1 MFRLLRKFIMSTAG
15 KIVSVIITLAIAVS
29 MVLGAAKLAFAGD
42 DNDASFYKTASVA
55 GSFYDSS
62 LNLVGE
68 NYNFQKTPDQGA
80 EINAMLKEP
89 SQMANVGAF
98 MGYVDK
104 DYPFWDFTNNIAQ
117 TTMGTQSRS
126 YTVPSNNQAVA
137 AYLQY
142 GHALQALGLDT
153 VSSNQFDFMAIGR
166 MFLGYLSMSVYVGA
180 LVPQVAFSITIN
192 IMQTLNPFNWM
203 VSEAIGGG
211 ETAPALAGVKGFV
224 TDLYN
229 VFAGMG
235 LYVATLLLAV
245 GIGMSILFWRKSNN
259 MGSHFKKFV
268 IRLLFIA
275 AGLPF
280 LGMTYTA
287 ALNNA
292 ADSFAASAPMANKAV
307 AATFV
312 DFAAWAEK
320 NNLALPEGTTIK
332 VNGNGSGS
340 GSGTVD
346 MGGTT
351 APQTFAL
358 KINQAS
364 GSLVDGDDT
373 DASNLTDNITSSRYS
388 GNGQLGKILEVFDL
402 LNRFANSTRYTA
414 GAYETYVKTISGGKM
429 AEGLKVTGNK
439 DKYVAVNNILA
450 PNPDASKLDNKDVS
464 FMSNGTP
471 STFGVTMSGGSI
483 VYTGHGKISKY
494 TPGTMMRKLENNMAA
509 GDDKISANNTNL
521 PRYHANVN
529 TKGTGGL
536 STISMYNYLTTKFAD
551 DTVTNY
557 SSTKLAS
564 DYVLDTHHSVSLVGG
579 GVMGIVY
586 WLDMVSILSFIA
598 VVGTVYAFGLIGG
611 SVKRGIK
618 MVTSTPFAAVGSVRA
633 ISKIVGITV
642 SMIVQIYGTLI
653 VYNLVVELFIASQ
666 QIFLTP
672 LLTGFN
678 NGNVS
683 AAIIP
688 GMTADYNGVT
698 AAVTGMALP
707 IVAFIM
713 SIVNIVITIKA
724 VKLRK
729 TLVKSMDEAMAGW
742 VDRFFNSDSAR
753 NNLNSRSFGDVV
765 REGVSAGAGMAAAG
779 AANRFV
785 NGTHNSSQA
794 KGVGDDGAIGQK
806 GDTGLD
812 GIDGSTAAPDNVT
825 VNGGSIESHSNMT
838 DIDNVHSTDVARGA
852 ALAGTAGS
860 IAEAT
865 RQKGEGTEQKMSR
878 QEKSE
883 LKEKAKLASASGQ
896 TTHLQDEEIERNKK
910 KAQKEAALEGL
921 KGAANAGMGGARM
934 LAGDVGGGAAQAASG
949 LKGIHSGLKANGEA
963 EVEAVQ
969 TTTSQSQANKQ
980 NTENRRVHVQT
991 SETTKGSS
999 QEKGPSS
1006 AAKKAAG
1013 ELTVE
1018 IAKKKLGGM

>member
-15 KIVSVIITLAIAVS
+15 KIVSVIVTLAIAAS
-29 MVLGAAKLAFAGD
+29 IILGAARFAFAGD

-62 LNLVGE
+62 LDLAGE

-126 YTVPSNNQAVA
+126 YTVPSNNQSVA

-153 VSSNQFDFMAIGR
+153 VSSNQFDFGAIGR

-180 LVPQVAFSITIN
+180 LVPQVAFSMAIKV
-192 IMQTLNPFNWM
+192 MQTLNPFNWM

-211 ETAPALAGVKGFV
+211 ETVPALAGVKGFV

-235 LYVATLLLAV
+235 LYVATLILAV
-245 GIGMSILFWRKSNN
+245 GIGTSILFWRKSNN
-259 MGSHFKKFV
+259 VGSHFKKFI
-268 IRLLFIA
+268 IRLVFIA

-358 KINQAS
+358 KINQTS

-373 DASNLTDNITSSRYS
+373 DASNLTDNIISSHYS

-402 LNRFANSTRYTA
+402 LNRFANSTRYAA

-439 DKYVAVNNILA
+439 DKYSAVNNILS
-450 PNPDASKLDNKDVS
+450 PNADASKLDNKNTS
-464 FMSNGTP
+464 FMSDGTP
-471 STFGVTMSGGSI
+471 STFGVTMSGGNI
-483 VYTGHGKISKY
+483 IYTGHGKMSKY
-494 TPGTMMRKLENNMAA
+494 SPGSVYRKLEKAMASVKEYLM
-509 GDDKISANNTNL
+509 G
-521 PRYHANVN
+521 PRAKSFG
-529 TKGTGGL
+529 TTTSSGTGGL

-586 WLDMVSILSFIA
+586 WLNMVSILGFIA

-618 MVTSTPFAAVGSVRA
+618 MVTSIPFAAVGSVRA

-729 TLVKSMDEAMAGW
+729 TLVKSMDEAMAGL

-753 NNLNSRSFGDVV
+753 NNLNSRSLGDVV

-785 NGTHNSSQA
+785 NGTRNSSQT
-794 KGVGDDGAIGQK
+794 KGVGDDSAIGQK

-812 GIDGSTAAPDNVT
+812 GIDGVTAAPDNVT

-852 ALAGTAGS
+852 ALASTAGS

-865 RQKGEGTEQKMSR
+865 RQIGEGTEQKMSR

-896 TTHLQDEEIERNKK
+896 TTHLQDEQIERNKK

-949 LKGIHSGLKANGEA
+949 LKGIYSGLKANGEA
-963 EVEAVQ
+963 EVQAVQ
-969 TTTSQSQANKQ
+969 TTTSQSQVNKQ

-1006 AAKKAAG
+1006 AAKKVAG

>member
-15 KIVSVIITLAIAVS
+15 KIVSVIITLAIAAS
-29 MVLGAAKLAFAGD
+29 IILGAARFAFAGD

-62 LNLVGE
+62 LDLAGE
-68 NYNFQKTPDQGA
+68 NYSFQKTPDQGA

-180 LVPQVAFSITIN
+180 LVPQVAFSMAIN
-192 IMQTLNPFNWM
+192 VMQTLNPFNWM

-211 ETAPALAGVKGFV
+211 ETVPALAGVKGFV

-235 LYVATLLLAV
+235 LYVATLILAV

-259 MGSHFKKFV
+259 VGSHFKKFI
-268 IRLLFIA
+268 IRLVFIA

-292 ADSFAASAPMANKAV
+292 SDAFAASAPMANKAV

-332 VNGNGSGS
+332 VNDNGSGS
-340 GSGTVD
+340 GSGTID

-358 KINQAS
+358 KINTAS

-439 DKYVAVNNILA
+439 DKYAAVNNILS
-450 PNPDASKLDNKDVS
+450 PNADASKLDNKNTS
-464 FMSNGTP
+464 FMSDGTP
-471 STFGVTMSGGSI
+471 STFGVSMSGGNI
-483 VYTGHGKISKY
+483 IYTGHGKMSKY
-494 TPGTMMRKLENNMAA
+494 SPGSVYRKLENGASSL
-509 GDDKISANNTNL
+509 DKKRLGSRANAFGGATSS
-521 PRYHANVN
+521 
-529 TKGTGGL
+529 GTGGL

-579 GVMGIVY
+579 GVMGIGY
-586 WLDMVSILSFIA
+586 WLNMVSILGFIA

-618 MVTSTPFAAVGSVRA
+618 MVTSIPFAAVGSVRA

-698 AAVTGMALP
+698 AAVTGLTVP

-713 SIVNIVITIKA
+713 SIMNIVITIKA

-753 NNLNSRSFGDVV
+753 NNLNSRSLGDVV

-785 NGTHNSSQA
+785 NGTRNSSQA
-794 KGVGDDGAIGQK
+794 KGVGDDGVIGQK

-838 DIDNVHSTDVARGA
+838 DIDNVHSADMSRGA

-865 RQKGEGTEQKMSR
+865 RQKGDGAEQKMSR
-878 QEKSE
+878 QEKNE

-896 TTHLQDEEIERNKK
+896 TTHLQDEQIERNKK

-934 LAGDVGGGAAQAASG
+934 LAGDAGGGAAQAASG

-963 EVEAVQ
+963 EVNAAQ

>member
-1 MFRLLRKFIMSTAG
+1 MSTAG
-15 KIVSVIITLAIAVS
+15 KIVSVIVTLAIAAS
-29 MVLGAAKLAFAGD
+29 IILGAARFAFAGD

-62 LNLVGE
+62 FDLAGE

-166 MFLGYLSMSVYVGA
+166 MFLGYLSMLVYVGA
-180 LVPQVAFSITIN
+180 LVPQVAFSMAIN
-192 IMQTLNPFNWM
+192 VMQTLNPFNWM

-211 ETAPALAGVKGFV
+211 ETVPALAGVKGFV

-235 LYVATLLLAV
+235 LYVATLILAV

-259 MGSHFKKFV
+259 VGSHFKKFI
-268 IRLLFIA
+268 IRLVFIA

-292 ADSFAASAPMANKAV
+292 ADSFSASAPMANKAV

-373 DASNLTDNITSSRYS
+373 DASNLTDNIMSSRYS
-388 GNGQLGKILEVFDL
+388 GNGQLGKILDVFDL

-439 DKYVAVNNILA
+439 DKYAAVNNILS
-450 PNPDASKLDNKDVS
+450 PNADASKLDNKNTS
-464 FMSNGTP
+464 FMSDGTP
-471 STFGVTMSGGSI
+471 STFSVSMSGGSI

-494 TPGTMMRKLENNMAA
+494 APGTAYREFEKVMDSVIEHLM
-509 GDDKISANNTNL
+509 S
-521 PRYHANVN
+521 PRLKYFGP
-529 TKGTGGL
+529 TPSSGTGGL
-536 STISMYNYLTTKFAD
+536 SIISMYNYLTTKFAD

-586 WLDMVSILSFIA
+586 WLNMVSILSFIA
-598 VVGTVYAFGLIGG
+598 VVGTIYAFGLIGG

-618 MVTSTPFAAVGSVRA
+618 MVTSIPFAAIGSVRA

-698 AAVTGMALP
+698 AAVTGLTVP

-753 NNLNSRSFGDVV
+753 NNLNSRSLGDVV

-785 NGTHNSSQA
+785 NGTRNSSQA
-794 KGVGDDGAIGQK
+794 KGVGDDGVIGQK

-812 GIDGSTAAPDNVT
+812 GIDGVTAAPDNVT

-838 DIDNVHSTDVARGA
+838 DIDNVHSADMSRGA
-852 ALAGTAGS
+852 ALASTAGS

-865 RQKGEGTEQKMSR
+865 RQKGANAEQKMSR
-878 QEKSE
+878 QEKNE

-949 LKGIHSGLKANGEA
+949 LKGIHSSLKANGEA
-963 EVEAVQ
+963 EVNAVQ

>member
-15 KIVSVIITLAIAVS
+15 KIVSVIVTLAIATSLVLIVS
-29 MVLGAAKLAFAGD
+29 RVAFAG
-42 DNDASFYKTASVA
+42 NDTDVSFYNTAAVA
-55 GSFYDSS
+55 GSFYDSAAD
-62 LNLVGE
+62 LAGE
-68 NYNFQKTPDQGA
+68 NYRFQKTPDKGA
-80 EINAMLKEP
+80 AVNAMLSDP

-104 DYPFWDFTNNIAQ
+104 DYPIWDFANNIAQ

-126 YTVPSNNQAVA
+126 YTVSSDNQAVA

-153 VSSNQFDFMAIGR
+153 VSSNQMDFMGIGR
-166 MFLGYLSMSVYVGA
+166 MFLGYLSMAVYVDA

-235 LYVATLLLAV
+235 LYVATLILAV

-259 MGSHFKKFV
+259 VGSHFKKFI
-268 IRLLFIA
+268 IRLVFIA

-320 NNLALPEGTTIK
+320 NNLGLPEGTTIK

-340 GSGTVD
+340 GSGTID

-358 KINQAS
+358 KINTAS
-364 GSLVDGDDT
+364 GSLVDGDDL
-373 DASNLTDNITSSRYS
+373 DASNLTNNLTISHYS
-388 GNGQLGKILEVFDL
+388 GTGQLGKAFEVFDL

-414 GAYETYVKTISGGKM
+414 GAYETYVKTVSGGRM
-429 AEGLKVTGNK
+429 AEGLRVTSNK
-439 DKYVAVNNILA
+439 DKYTAVDNILS
-450 PNPDASKLDNKDVS
+450 PDADVSKLDNKDVGY
-464 FMSNGTP
+464 MSDGTP
-471 STFGVTMSGGSI
+471 SIFGVTMSGGTI
-483 VYTGHGKISKY
+483 IYTGHGKMHKY
-494 TPGTMMRKLENNMAA
+494 STGSVYRKLEDGASSL
-509 GDDKISANNTNL
+509 DKKRLGPRANAFGGATSS
-521 PRYHANVN
+521 
-529 TKGTGGL
+529 GTGGL

-551 DTVTNY
+551 DMVTNY

-586 WLDMVSILSFIA
+586 WLNMVSILGFMA

-618 MVTSTPFAAVGSVRA
+618 MVTSIPFAAVGSVRA

-698 AAVTGMALP
+698 AAVTGLTVP
-707 IVAFIM
+707 IVSFIM
-713 SIVNIVITIKA
+713 FIVNIVITIKA

-753 NNLNSRSFGDVV
+753 NNLNSRSLGDVV

-785 NGTHNSSQA
+785 NGTRNSSQT
-794 KGVGDDGAIGQK
+794 KGVGNDSAIGQK
-806 GDTGLD
+806 GDAGAD
-812 GIDGSTAAPDNVT
+812 GVDGVTAAPDNGT
-825 VNGGSIESHSNMT
+825 VNGGSIESHSNMA

-852 ALAGTAGS
+852 ALASTAGS

-865 RQKGEGTEQKMSR
+865 RQKGANAEQKMSR

-921 KGAANAGMGGARM
+921 KGVANAGMGGARM

-949 LKGIHSGLKANGEA
+949 LKGIHSGLKASGEA
-963 EVEAVQ
+963 EVNAVQ
-969 TTTSQSQANKQ
+969 TTISQSQANKQ

-1018 IAKKKLGGM
+1018 IAKKKLGGL

>member
-15 KIVSVIITLAIAVS
+15 KIVSVIVTLAIATS
-29 MVLGAAKLAFAGD
+29 IILGAARFAFADG

-62 LNLVGE
+62 LDLAGE

-104 DYPFWDFTNNIAQ
+104 DYPFWDVTNNIAQ

-180 LVPQVAFSITIN
+180 LVPQVAFSMAIN
-192 IMQTLNPFNWM
+192 VMQTLNPFNWM

-211 ETAPALAGVKGFV
+211 ETVPALAGVKGFV

-235 LYVATLLLAV
+235 LYVATLILAV
-245 GIGMSILFWRKSNN
+245 GIGTSILFWRKSNN
-259 MGSHFKKFV
+259 VGSHFKKFI
-268 IRLLFIA
+268 IRLVFIA

-373 DASNLTDNITSSRYS
+373 DASNLTDNLMSSRYS
-388 GNGQLGKILEVFDL
+388 GTGQLGKILEVFDL

-439 DKYVAVNNILA
+439 DKYTAVNNILS
-450 PNPDASKLDNKDVS
+450 PNADASKLDNKNTS
-464 FMSNGTP
+464 FMSDGTP
-471 STFGVTMSGGSI
+471 STFSVSMSGGSI

-494 TPGTMMRKLENNMAA
+494 APGTAYRKFEKAM
-509 GDDKISANNTNL
+509 DS
-521 PRYHANVN
+521 VN
-529 TKGTGGL
+529 EHVMGPQAKAFGTQTSGGTGGL

-586 WLDMVSILSFIA
+586 WLNMVSILSFIA

-618 MVTSTPFAAVGSVRA
+618 MVTSIPFAAIGSVRA

-672 LLTGFN
+672 LFTGFN

-683 AAIIP
+683 AAVIP
-688 GMTADYNGVT
+688 GIGADYNGVT
-698 AAVTGMALP
+698 AAVTGMASP

-713 SIVNIVITIKA
+713 SIVNIVITIKV

-753 NNLNSRSFGDVV
+753 NNLNSRSLGDVV

-785 NGTHNSSQA
+785 NGTRNSSQA

-806 GDTGLD
+806 GDMGLD

-838 DIDNVHSTDVARGA
+838 DIDNVHSTDIARGA
-852 ALAGTAGS
+852 ALASTAGS

-865 RQKGEGTEQKMSR
+865 RQKGEGAEQKMSR
-878 QEKSE
+878 QEKNE

-949 LKGIHSGLKANGEA
+949 LKGIHSGLKASGEA
-963 EVEAVQ
+963 EVNAAQ

>member
-15 KIVSVIITLAIAVS
+15 KIVSVIVTLAIATSLVLTVS
-29 MVLGAAKLAFAGD
+29 RVAFAGD

-62 LNLVGE
+62 LDLAGE

-180 LVPQVAFSITIN
+180 LVPQVAFSIAIN
-192 IMQTLNPFNWM
+192 VMQTLNPFNWM

-211 ETAPALAGVKGFV
+211 ETVPALAGVKGFV

-235 LYVATLLLAV
+235 LYVATLILAV

-259 MGSHFKKFV
+259 VGSHFKKFI
-268 IRLLFIA
+268 IRLVFIA

-292 ADSFAASAPMANKAV
+292 SDAFAASAPMANKAV

-373 DASNLTDNITSSRYS
+373 DASNLTDNIMSSHYS
-388 GNGQLGKILEVFDL
+388 GTGQLGKILEVFDL

-414 GAYETYVKTISGGKM
+414 GSYETYVKTISGGKM

-439 DKYVAVNNILA
+439 DKYAAVNNILS
-450 PNPDASKLDNKDVS
+450 PNADASKLDNKDTS
-464 FMSNGTP
+464 FMSDGTP
-471 STFGVTMSGGSI
+471 STFGVSMSGGNI
-483 VYTGHGKISKY
+483 IYTGHGKISKY
-494 TPGTMMRKLENNMAA
+494 SPGSVYRQLENGASSL
-509 GDDKISANNTNL
+509 DKKRLGSRANAFGGATGS
-521 PRYHANVN
+521 
-529 TKGTGGL
+529 GTGGL

-586 WLDMVSILSFIA
+586 WLNMVSILSFIA

-618 MVTSTPFAAVGSVRA
+618 MVTSIPFAAVGSVRA

-753 NNLNSRSFGDVV
+753 NNLNSRSLGDVV

-785 NGTHNSSQA
+785 NGTHNSTQA
-794 KGVGDDGAIGQK
+794 KGVGDDGVIGQK

-865 RQKGEGTEQKMSR
+865 RQKGDGAEQKMSR

-949 LKGIHSGLKANGEA
+949 LKGIHSGLKASGEA
-963 EVEAVQ
+963 EVNAAQ

>member
-1 MFRLLRKFIMSTAG
+1 MIRLLRKFIMSTAG
-15 KIVSVIITLAIAVS
+15 KIVSVIVTLAIAMSLVLAVS
-29 MVLGAAKLAFAGD
+29 RVAFAGND
-42 DNDASFYKTASVA
+42 TDASFYNTAVVA
-55 GSFYDSS
+55 GSFYDSAAD
-62 LNLVGE
+62 LAGE
-68 NYNFQKTPDQGA
+68 NYRFQKTPDKGA
-80 EINAMLKEP
+80 AVNAMLSDP

-104 DYPFWDFTNNIAQ
+104 DYPIWDFTNNIAQ

-126 YTVPSNNQAVA
+126 YTVSSDNQAVA

-153 VSSNQFDFMAIGR
+153 VSSNQMDFMGIGR
-166 MFLGYLSMSVYVGA
+166 MFLGYLSMSVYFGA

-235 LYVATLLLAV
+235 LYVATLILAV

-259 MGSHFKKFV
+259 VGSHFKKFI
-268 IRLLFIA
+268 IRLVFIA

-320 NNLALPEGTTIK
+320 NNLALPEGITIK

-358 KINQAS
+358 KINTAS
-364 GSLVDGDDT
+364 GSLVDGDDV
-373 DASNLTDNITSSRYS
+373 DASNLTNNLMSSHYS
-388 GNGQLGKILEVFDL
+388 GTGQLGKALEVFDL

-414 GAYETYVKTISGGKM
+414 GAYETYVKTISGGRM
-429 AEGLKVTGNK
+429 AEGLKVTSNK
-439 DKYVAVNNILA
+439 DKYTAVDNILSPDA
-450 PNPDASKLDNKDVS
+450 DASKLDNKDTS
-464 FMSNGTP
+464 FMSDGTP
-471 STFGVTMSGGSI
+471 STFGVTMSGGNI
-483 VYTGHGKISKY
+483 IYTGHGKISKY
-494 TPGTMMRKLENNMAA
+494 SPGSVYRKFENVASSL
-509 GDDKISANNTNL
+509 DKKRLGSRANAFGGATSS
-521 PRYHANVN
+521 
-529 TKGTGGL
+529 GTGGL

-586 WLDMVSILSFIA
+586 WLNMVSILSFIA

-618 MVTSTPFAAVGSVRA
+618 MVTSIPFAAVGSVRA

-698 AAVTGMALP
+698 AAVTGLTVP

-785 NGTHNSSQA
+785 NGTRNPSQT
-794 KGVGDDGAIGQK
+794 KGVSDDGFVAQK
-806 GDTGLD
+806 GDAGAD
-812 GIDGSTAAPDNVT
+812 GVDGVIAAPDNVT

-838 DIDNVHSTDVARGA
+838 DIDNVHSADMSRGA
-852 ALAGTAGS
+852 ALAGTVGS

-865 RQKGEGTEQKMSR
+865 RSKGEGAEQKMSR

-896 TTHLQDEEIERNKK
+896 TTHLQDEQIERNKK

-963 EVEAVQ
+963 EVQAAQ

>member
-15 KIVSVIITLAIAVS
+15 KIVSVIVTLAIAAS
-29 MVLGAAKLAFAGD
+29 IILGAARFAFAGD

-62 LNLVGE
+62 LDLTGE

-166 MFLGYLSMSVYVGA
+166 MFLGYLSMAVYVGA

-192 IMQTLNPFNWM
+192 VVKALNPFNWM

-211 ETAPALAGVKGFV
+211 ETVPALAGVKGFV

-229 VFAGMG
+229 VFAGVG
-235 LYVATLLLAV
+235 LYVATLILAV

-259 MGSHFKKFV
+259 VGSHFKKFI
-268 IRLLFIA
+268 IRLVFIA

-307 AATFV
+307 ATTFV

-346 MGGTT
+346 MGGTVPG
-351 APQTFAL
+351 PQGMAL
-358 KINQAS
+358 RINRAS

-373 DASNLTDNITSSRYS
+373 DASNLTDNIMSSRYS

-439 DKYVAVNNILA
+439 DKYAAVNNILSPDA
-450 PNPDASKLDNKDVS
+450 DASKLDNKDVS
-464 FMSNGTP
+464 YMSDGTP
-471 STFGVTMSGGSI
+471 STFSVSMSGGSI
-483 VYTGHGKISKY
+483 IYTGKGRITKY
-494 TPGTMMRKLENNMAA
+494 APGSVSRRYEKVSARVHEKAA
-509 GDDKISANNTNL
+509 G
-521 PRYHANVN
+521 PRAKFYGTTTSH
-529 TKGTGGL
+529 GTGGL

-586 WLDMVSILSFIA
+586 WLNMVSILSFIA

-618 MVTSTPFAAVGSVRA
+618 MVTSIPFAAVGSVRA

-698 AAVTGMALP
+698 AAVTGLTVP
-707 IVAFIM
+707 IVSFIM

-753 NNLNSRSFGDVV
+753 NNLNSRSLGDVV
-765 REGVSAGAGMAAAG
+765 RDGVASGAGMAAAG

-785 NGTHNSSQA
+785 NGTRNSSQA

-806 GDTGLD
+806 GGTGLD
-812 GIDGSTAAPDNVT
+812 GIDGSTAAPDNVP

-865 RQKGEGTEQKMSR
+865 RQKGDGAEQKMSR
-878 QEKSE
+878 QEKNE

-896 TTHLQDEEIERNKK
+896 TTHLQDEQIERNKK
-910 KAQKEAALEGL
+910 KAQKEAALECL

-949 LKGIHSGLKANGEA
+949 LKGIHSGLKANDEA
-963 EVEAVQ
+963 EVNAAQ
-969 TTTSQSQANKQ
+969 ITTSQSQANKQ

>member
-29 MVLGAAKLAFAGD
+29 MVLGVARFAFAGD

-62 LNLVGE
+62 LDLAGE

-192 IMQTLNPFNWM
+192 VMKTLNPFNWM

-235 LYVATLLLAV
+235 LYVATLILAV

-259 MGSHFKKFV
+259 VGSHFKKFI
-268 IRLLFIA
+268 IRLVFIA

-292 ADSFAASAPMANKAV
+292 SDAFAASAPMANKAV

-340 GSGTVD
+340 GSGIVD

-373 DASNLTDNITSSRYS
+373 DASNLTDNIMSSRYS
-388 GNGQLGKILEVFDL
+388 GTGQLGKILEVFDL

-439 DKYVAVNNILA
+439 DKYAAVNNILS
-450 PNPDASKLDNKDVS
+450 PNADASKLDNKNTS
-464 FMSNGTP
+464 FMSDGTP
-471 STFGVTMSGGSI
+471 STFSVSMSGGSI

-494 TPGTMMRKLENNMAA
+494 APGTAYRKFEKAMDSVNEHVM
-509 GDDKISANNTNL
+509 GPRANSFGTT
-521 PRYHANVN
+521 ASS
-529 TKGTGGL
+529 GTGGL

-551 DTVTNY
+551 DAVTNY

-598 VVGTVYAFGLIGG
+598 VVGIVYAFGLIGG

-618 MVTSTPFAAVGSVRA
+618 TVTSIPFAALGSVRA
-633 ISKIVGITV
+633 ISKIVGIIV

-653 VYNLVVELFIASQ
+653 VYNLIVELFIASQ

-698 AAVTGMALP
+698 TAVTGMALP
-707 IVAFIM
+707 IVALIM
-713 SIVNIVITIKA
+713 SIVNIVITIQA

-753 NNLNSRSFGDVV
+753 NNLNSRSLGDVV

-785 NGTHNSSQA
+785 NGTRNSSQT
-794 KGVGDDGAIGQK
+794 KGVGDDRVIGQK

-812 GIDGSTAAPDNVT
+812 GIDGVTAASDNVT

-878 QEKSE
+878 QEKNE

-934 LAGDVGGGAAQAASG
+934 LAGDVGGGAGQAASG

-963 EVEAVQ
+963 EVNAAQ

-1006 AAKKAAG
+1006 VAKKAAG

>member
-29 MVLGAAKLAFAGD
+29 MVLGVAKLAFADG

-62 LNLVGE
+62 LDFTGE

-80 EINAMLKEP
+80 EINAMLSKPE
-89 SQMANVGAF
+89 QMANVGAF

-180 LVPQVAFSITIN
+180 LVPQVAFSLAIN
-192 IMQTLNPFNWM
+192 VMQTLNPFNWM

-211 ETAPALAGVKGFV
+211 ETVPALAGVKGFV

-229 VFAGMG
+229 VFAGVG
-235 LYVATLLLAV
+235 LYVATLILAV
-245 GIGMSILFWRKSNN
+245 GIGTSILFWRKSNN
-259 MGSHFKKFV
+259 VGSHFKKFI
-268 IRLLFIA
+268 IRLVFIA

-340 GSGTVD
+340 GSGTID

-358 KINQAS
+358 KVNQAS

-373 DASNLTDNITSSRYS
+373 DASNLTDNITSSHYS

-439 DKYVAVNNILA
+439 DKYAAVNNILS
-450 PNPDASKLDNKDVS
+450 PNADASKLDNKDTS
-464 FMSNGTP
+464 FMSDGTP
-471 STFGVTMSGGSI
+471 STFSVSMSGGSI

-494 TPGTMMRKLENNMAA
+494 APGTAYRKFEKAMDSVNEHVM
-509 GDDKISANNTNL
+509 G
-521 PRYHANVN
+521 PRAKFFG
-529 TKGTGGL
+529 TTTGSGTGGL

-598 VVGTVYAFGLIGG
+598 VVGTIYAFGLIGG

-618 MVTSTPFAAVGSVRA
+618 MVTSIPFAAIGSVRA

-653 VYNLVVELFIASQ
+653 VYNLVVDLFIASQ

-672 LLTGFN
+672 LLIGFN

-688 GMTADYNGVT
+688 GMTADYNVVT

-753 NNLNSRSFGDVV
+753 NNLNSRSLGDVV

-785 NGTHNSSQA
+785 NGTRNPSQT
-794 KGVGDDGAIGQK
+794 KGVSDDGFVGQK
-806 GDTGLD
+806 GDAGAD
-812 GIDGSTAAPDNVT
+812 GVDGVTAAPDNVT

-865 RQKGEGTEQKMSR
+865 RQKGANTEQKMSR

-883 LKEKAKLASASGQ
+883 LKEKAKFAAASGQ
-896 TTHLQDEEIERNKK
+896 TTHMQDEQIERNKK

-963 EVEAVQ
+963 EVNAVQ

>member
-1 MFRLLRKFIMSTAG
+1 MFRLLRKFIMSTSG

-29 MVLGAAKLAFAGD
+29 MVLGAAKLAFAGND
-42 DNDASFYKTASVA
+42 TDASFYNTAAVA
-55 GSFYDSS
+55 GSFYDSAAD
-62 LNLVGE
+62 LAGE
-68 NYNFQKTPDQGA
+68 NYRFQKTPDKGA
-80 EINAMLKEP
+80 AITAMLSDP
-89 SQMANVGAF
+89 SQMANAGAF

-104 DYPFWDFTNNIAQ
+104 DYPIWDFTNNIAQ

-126 YTVPSNNQAVA
+126 YTTPSDNQAVA

-153 VSSNQFDFMAIGR
+153 VSSNQMDFMGIGR

-192 IMQTLNPFNWM
+192 VMQTLNPFNWM

-211 ETAPALAGVKGFV
+211 ETVPALAGVKGFV

-229 VFAGMG
+229 LFAGMG
-235 LYVATLLLAV
+235 LYVATLILAV

-259 MGSHFKKFV
+259 VGSHFKKFI
-268 IRLLFIA
+268 IRLVFIA

-320 NNLALPEGTTIK
+320 NNLALPADTTIK
-332 VNGNGSGS
+332 VNGNSSGS
-340 GSGTVD
+340 GSGAID

-358 KINQAS
+358 KINTAS
-364 GSLVDGDDT
+364 GSLVDGDDV
-373 DASNLTDNITSSRYS
+373 DASNLTNNLTSSHYS
-388 GNGQLGKILEVFDL
+388 GTGQLGKALEVFDL
-402 LNRFANSTRYTA
+402 LNRFSNSTRYTA
-414 GAYETYVKTISGGKM
+414 GAYETYVKTISGGRM
-429 AEGLKVTGNK
+429 AEGLKVTSNK
-439 DKYVAVNNILA
+439 DKYTAVDNILSPDA
-450 PNPDASKLDNKDVS
+450 DASKLDNKDVS
-464 FMSNGTP
+464 YMSDGTP
-471 STFGVTMSGGSI
+471 STFGVTMSGGNI
-483 VYTGHGKISKY
+483 IYTGHGKMSKY
-494 TPGTMMRKLENNMAA
+494 SPGSIFRKFENLVSSLEKKSL
-509 GDDKISANNTNL
+509 GPRANAFGT
-521 PRYHANVN
+521 
-529 TKGTGGL
+529 TKSSGTGGL

-586 WLDMVSILSFIA
+586 WLNMVSILSFIA

-618 MVTSTPFAAVGSVRA
+618 MVTSIPFAAVGSVRA

-672 LLTGFN
+672 LMTGFN

-698 AAVTGMALP
+698 AAVTGLTVP

-753 NNLNSRSFGDVV
+753 NNLNGRSLGDVAH
-765 REGVSAGAGMAAAG
+765 EGVSAGAGMAAAG

-785 NGTHNSSQA
+785 NGTRNPSQA
-794 KGVGDDGAIGQK
+794 KGVGDDGVIGQK
-806 GDTGLD
+806 GDAGLD
-812 GIDGSTAAPDNVT
+812 GIDGVTSAPDNVT

-852 ALAGTAGS
+852 ALAGTVGS

-865 RQKGEGTEQKMSR
+865 RQKGEGAEQKMSR

-949 LKGIHSGLKANGEA
+949 LKGIHSSLKANGEA
-963 EVEAVQ
+963 EVQAVQ
-969 TTTSQSQANKQ
+969 TTISQSQANKQ

>member
-15 KIVSVIITLAIAVS
+15 KIVSVIVTLAIAAS
-29 MVLGAAKLAFAGD
+29 IILGAARFAFAGD

-62 LNLVGE
+62 FDLAGE

-166 MFLGYLSMSVYVGA
+166 MFLGYLSMLVYVGA
-180 LVPQVAFSITIN
+180 LVPQVAFSMAIN
-192 IMQTLNPFNWM
+192 VMQTLNPFNWM

-211 ETAPALAGVKGFV
+211 ETVPALAGVKGFV

-235 LYVATLLLAV
+235 LYVATLILAV

-259 MGSHFKKFV
+259 VGSHFKKFI
-268 IRLLFIA
+268 IRLVFIA

-292 ADSFAASAPMANKAV
+292 ADSFSASAPMANKAV

-373 DASNLTDNITSSRYS
+373 DASNLTDNIMSSRYS
-388 GNGQLGKILEVFDL
+388 GNGQLGKILDVFDL

-439 DKYVAVNNILA
+439 DKYAAVNNILS
-450 PNPDASKLDNKDVS
+450 PNADASKLDNKNTS
-464 FMSNGTP
+464 FMSDGTP
-471 STFGVTMSGGSI
+471 STFSVSMSGGSI

-494 TPGTMMRKLENNMAA
+494 APGTAYREFEKVMDSVIEHLM
-509 GDDKISANNTNL
+509 S
-521 PRYHANVN
+521 PRLKYFGP
-529 TKGTGGL
+529 TPSSGTGGL
-536 STISMYNYLTTKFAD
+536 SIISMYNYLTTKFAD

-586 WLDMVSILSFIA
+586 WLNMVSILSFIA
-598 VVGTVYAFGLIGG
+598 VVGTIYAFGLIGG

-618 MVTSTPFAAVGSVRA
+618 MVTSIPFAAIGSVRA

-698 AAVTGMALP
+698 AAVTGLTVP

-753 NNLNSRSFGDVV
+753 NNLNSRSLGDVV

-785 NGTHNSSQA
+785 NGTRNSSQA
-794 KGVGDDGAIGQK
+794 KGVGDDGVIGQK

-812 GIDGSTAAPDNVT
+812 GIDGVTAAPDNVT

-838 DIDNVHSTDVARGA
+838 DIDNVHSADMSRGA
-852 ALAGTAGS
+852 ALASTAGS

-865 RQKGEGTEQKMSR
+865 RQKGANAEQKMSR
-878 QEKSE
+878 QEKNE

-949 LKGIHSGLKANGEA
+949 LKGIHSSLKANGEA
-963 EVEAVQ
+963 EVNAVQ

>member
-15 KIVSVIITLAIAVS
+15 KIVSVIVTLAIAAS
-29 MVLGAAKLAFAGD
+29 IILGAARFAFAGD

-62 LNLVGE
+62 LDLAGE

-80 EINAMLKEP
+80 EINAMLGDP

-166 MFLGYLSMSVYVGA
+166 MFLGDLSMSVYVGA
-180 LVPQVAFSITIN
+180 LVPQVAFSMAIN
-192 IMQTLNPFNWM
+192 VMRTLNPFNWM

-211 ETAPALAGVKGFV
+211 ETVPALAGVKDFV

-235 LYVATLLLAV
+235 LYVATLILAV

-259 MGSHFKKFV
+259 VGSHFKKFI
-268 IRLLFIA
+268 IRLVFIA

-320 NNLALPEGTTIK
+320 NNLALPDGTTIK

-429 AEGLKVTGNK
+429 AEGLKVTSNK
-439 DKYVAVNNILA
+439 DKYAAVNNILA

-464 FMSNGTP
+464 FMSN
-471 STFGVTMSGGSI
+471 
-483 VYTGHGKISKY
+483 
-494 TPGTMMRKLENNMAA
+494 
-509 GDDKISANNTNL
+509 
-521 PRYHANVN
+521 
-529 TKGTGGL
+529 
-536 STISMYNYLTTKFAD
+536 
-551 DTVTNY
+551 
-557 SSTKLAS
+557 
-564 DYVLDTHHSVSLVGG
+564 
-579 GVMGIVY
+579 
-586 WLDMVSILSFIA
+586 
-598 VVGTVYAFGLIGG
+598 
-611 SVKRGIK
+611 
-618 MVTSTPFAAVGSVRA
+618 
-633 ISKIVGITV
+633 
-642 SMIVQIYGTLI
+642 
-653 VYNLVVELFIASQ
+653 
-666 QIFLTP
+666 
-672 LLTGFN
+672 
-678 NGNVS
+678 
-683 AAIIP
+683 
-688 GMTADYNGVT
+688 
-698 AAVTGMALP
+698 
-707 IVAFIM
+707 
-713 SIVNIVITIKA
+713 
-724 VKLRK
+724 
-729 TLVKSMDEAMAGW
+729 
-742 VDRFFNSDSAR
+742 
-753 NNLNSRSFGDVV
+753 
-765 REGVSAGAGMAAAG
+765 
-779 AANRFV
+779 
-785 NGTHNSSQA
+785 
-794 KGVGDDGAIGQK
+794 
-806 GDTGLD
+806 
-812 GIDGSTAAPDNVT
+812 
-825 VNGGSIESHSNMT
+825 
-838 DIDNVHSTDVARGA
+838 
-852 ALAGTAGS
+852 
-860 IAEAT
+860 
-865 RQKGEGTEQKMSR
+865 
-878 QEKSE
+878 
-883 LKEKAKLASASGQ
+883 
-896 TTHLQDEEIERNKK
+896 
-910 KAQKEAALEGL
+910 
-921 KGAANAGMGGARM
+921 
-934 LAGDVGGGAAQAASG
+934 
-949 LKGIHSGLKANGEA
+949 
-963 EVEAVQ
+963 
-969 TTTSQSQANKQ
+969 
-980 NTENRRVHVQT
+980 
-991 SETTKGSS
+991 
-999 QEKGPSS
+999 
-1006 AAKKAAG
+1006 
-1013 ELTVE
+1013 
-1018 IAKKKLGGM
+1018 

>member
-15 KIVSVIITLAIAVS
+15 KIVSVIVTLAIAVS
-29 MVLGAAKLAFAGD
+29 MVLGVARFAFAGD

-62 LNLVGE
+62 SDLAGE

-180 LVPQVAFSITIN
+180 LVPQVAFSIAIN
-192 IMQTLNPFNWM
+192 VMKTLNPFNWM

-229 VFAGMG
+229 LFAGMG
-235 LYVATLLLAV
+235 LYVATLILAV

-259 MGSHFKKFV
+259 VGSHFKKFV
-268 IRLLFIA
+268 IRLVFIA

-292 ADSFAASAPMANKAV
+292 SDAFAASAPMANKAV

-439 DKYVAVNNILA
+439 DKYAAVNNILS
-450 PNPDASKLDNKDVS
+450 PNADASKLDNKNTS
-464 FMSNGTP
+464 FMSDGTP
-471 STFGVTMSGGSI
+471 STFSVSMSGGSI

-494 TPGTMMRKLENNMAA
+494 SPGSFYRKFENWATSL
-509 GDDKISANNTNL
+509 DKKSLGSRANAFGGATSS
-521 PRYHANVN
+521 
-529 TKGTGGL
+529 GTGGL

-564 DYVLDTHHSVSLVGG
+564 DYVLDTHHSVSIVGG
-579 GVMGIVY
+579 GVIGIVY
-586 WLDMVSILSFIA
+586 WLNMVSILSFIA
-598 VVGTVYAFGLIGG
+598 VVGTVYAFGIIGG

-618 MVTSTPFAAVGSVRA
+618 MVTSIPFAAVGSVRA

-688 GMTADYNGVT
+688 GMTADYNGFT
-698 AAVTGMALP
+698 AAVTGLTVP

-753 NNLNSRSFGDVV
+753 SNLNSRSLGDVV

-785 NGTHNSSQA
+785 NGTRNSSQT
-794 KGVGDDGAIGQK
+794 KGVGDDRVIGQK

-812 GIDGSTAAPDNVT
+812 GMDGVTAAPDNVT

-865 RQKGEGTEQKMSR
+865 RQKGDGAEQKMSR

-896 TTHLQDEEIERNKK
+896 TTHLQDEQIERNKK

-934 LAGDVGGGAAQAASG
+934 MAGDVGGGAAQAASG

-963 EVEAVQ
+963 EVQAAQ
-969 TTTSQSQANKQ
+969 TTTRQSQANKQ

-991 SETTKGSS
+991 SETIKGSS

>member
-15 KIVSVIITLAIAVS
+15 KIVSIIITLAIAAS
-29 MVLGAAKLAFAGD
+29 IILGAARFAFAGD

-62 LNLVGE
+62 LDLAGE

-180 LVPQVAFSITIN
+180 LVPQVAFSFTIN
-192 IMQTLNPFNWM
+192 VMKALNPFSWM

-211 ETAPALAGVKGFV
+211 ETVPALAGVKGFV

-235 LYVATLLLAV
+235 LYVATLILAV

-259 MGSHFKKFV
+259 VGSHFKKFI
-268 IRLLFIA
+268 IRLVFIA

-346 MGGTT
+346 MGGTIPG
-351 APQTFAL
+351 PQGMAL
-358 KINQAS
+358 RINQSS

-429 AEGLKVTGNK
+429 SEGLKVTGNK
-439 DKYVAVNNILA
+439 DKYAAVNNILS
-450 PNPDASKLDNKDVS
+450 PNADASKLDNKDTS
-464 FMSNGTP
+464 FMSDGTP
-471 STFGVTMSGGSI
+471 STFSVSMSGGSI

-494 TPGTMMRKLENNMAA
+494 APGTAYRKFEKAMDSVNEHVM
-509 GDDKISANNTNL
+509 G
-521 PRYHANVN
+521 PRAKSFG
-529 TKGTGGL
+529 TTTSSGTGGL

-618 MVTSTPFAAVGSVRA
+618 MVTSIPFAAIGSVRA

-729 TLVKSMDEAMAGW
+729 TLVKSMDEAMTGW

-753 NNLNSRSFGDVV
+753 NNLNSRSLGDVV

-785 NGTHNSSQA
+785 NGTRNSSQT
-794 KGVGDDGAIGQK
+794 KGVGDDGVIGQK
-806 GDTGLD
+806 GDAGAD
-812 GIDGSTAAPDNVT
+812 GVDGVTAAPDNVT

-865 RQKGEGTEQKMSR
+865 RQKGEGAEQKMSR

-963 EVEAVQ
+963 EDNAAQ
-969 TTTSQSQANKQ
+969 TTISQSQANKQ

>member
-15 KIVSVIITLAIAVS
+15 KIVSVIITLAIAAS
-29 MVLGAAKLAFAGD
+29 MVLGAAQLVFAGD

-62 LNLVGE
+62 LDISGE
-68 NYNFQKTPDQGA
+68 NSNFQKTPDQGS
-80 EINAMLKEP
+80 EIRDMLSKPE
-89 SQMANVGAF
+89 QMANVGAF

-104 DYPFWDFTNNIAQ
+104 DYPIWDFTNNIAQ
-117 TTMGTQSRS
+117 TTIGTQSRS
-126 YTVPSNNQAVA
+126 YTVSSNSQAVS

-166 MFLGYLSMSVYVGA
+166 LFLGYLSMAVYVGA
-180 LVPQVAFSITIN
+180 LVPQVVFSITIN
-192 IMQTLNPFNWM
+192 VTQTLNPFNWM

-211 ETAPALAGVKGFV
+211 ETVPALAGVKGFV

-235 LYVATLLLAV
+235 LYVATLILAV

-259 MGSHFKKFV
+259 VGSHFKKFI
-268 IRLLFIA
+268 IRMVFIA

-292 ADSFAASAPMANKAV
+292 ADSFSASAPMANKAV

-320 NNLALPEGTTIK
+320 NNLALPSGTTIK

-358 KINQAS
+358 KINQSS

-373 DASNLTDNITSSRYS
+373 DASNLTNNFSSSHYS
-388 GNGQLGKILEVFDL
+388 GTGQLGKALEVFDL
-402 LNRFANSTRYTA
+402 LNRFSNSTRYTA
-414 GAYETYVKTISGGKM
+414 GAYETYVKTISGGNM
-429 AEGLKVTGNK
+429 AKGLKVTSNK
-439 DKYVAVNNILA
+439 DKYTAVNNILS
-450 PNPDASKLDNKDVS
+450 PKPEDASKLDNENTS
-464 FMSNGTP
+464 FMSDGTP
-471 STFGVTMSGGSI
+471 STFGVSMSGGSI
-483 VYTGHGKISKY
+483 IYTGHGKMNKY
-494 TPGTMMRKLENNMAA
+494 SPGSVYRKLENGASSLDRKSL
-509 GDDKISANNTNL
+509 G
-521 PRYHANVN
+521 PRVN
-529 TKGTGGL
+529 AFGGATSSGTGGL

-586 WLDMVSILSFIA
+586 WLNMVSILGFIT

-618 MVTSTPFAAVGSVRA
+618 MVTSIPFAAVGSVRA

-653 VYNLVVELFIASQ
+653 VYNLVVELFIAFQ

-672 LLTGFN
+672 LMIGFN

-698 AAVTGMALP
+698 AAITGLTVP

-713 SIVNIVITIKA
+713 SIVNVVITIKA

-753 NNLNSRSFGDVV
+753 SNLNSRSLGDVA

-785 NGTHNSSQA
+785 NGTRNPSQA
-794 KGVGDDGAIGQK
+794 KGVGDDGVIGQK
-806 GDTGLD
+806 GGTGLD
-812 GIDGSTAAPDNVT
+812 GIDGVTAAPDNVR

-838 DIDNVHSTDVARGA
+838 DIDNVHSADMSRGA
-852 ALAGTAGS
+852 ALASTAGS

-865 RQKGEGTEQKMSR
+865 RQKGEGAEQKMSR
-878 QEKSE
+878 QEKNE

-896 TTHLQDEEIERNKK
+896 TTHMQDEEIERNKK
-910 KAQKEAALEGL
+910 KAQKEAALEVL
-921 KGAANAGMGGARM
+921 KGGANAGMGGARM

-963 EVEAVQ
+963 EVNADQ

-1006 AAKKAAG
+1006 VAKKAAG

-1018 IAKKKLGGM
+1018 IAKKKLGGV

>member
-15 KIVSVIITLAIAVS
+15 KIVSVIVTLAIAAS
-29 MVLGAAKLAFAGD
+29 IILGAARFAFADG

-62 LNLVGE
+62 LDFTGE

-142 GHALQALGLDT
+142 GHALQVLGLDT

-180 LVPQVAFSITIN
+180 LVPQVAFSMAIN
-192 IMQTLNPFNWM
+192 VMQTLNPFNWM

-211 ETAPALAGVKGFV
+211 ETVPALAGVKGFV

-235 LYVATLLLAV
+235 LYVATLILAV
-245 GIGMSILFWRKSNN
+245 GIGTSILFWRKSNN
-259 MGSHFKKFV
+259 VGSHFKKFI
-268 IRLLFIA
+268 IRLVFIA

-292 ADSFAASAPMANKAV
+292 SDAFAASAPMANKAV

-373 DASNLTDNITSSRYS
+373 DASNLTDTITSSRYS

-439 DKYVAVNNILA
+439 DKYAAVNNILS
-450 PNPDASKLDNKDVS
+450 PNADASKLDNKNTS
-464 FMSNGTP
+464 FMSDGTP
-471 STFGVTMSGGSI
+471 STFSVSMSGGSI

-494 TPGTMMRKLENNMAA
+494 APGTAYRKFEKAMDSVNEHVMGPRAQSF
-509 GDDKISANNTNL
+509 GTTISS
-521 PRYHANVN
+521 
-529 TKGTGGL
+529 GTGGL

-586 WLDMVSILSFIA
+586 WLNMVSILSFIA

-618 MVTSTPFAAVGSVRA
+618 MVTSIPFAAVGSVRA

-672 LLTGFN
+672 LMTGFN

-698 AAVTGMALP
+698 AAITGLTVP

-753 NNLNSRSFGDVV
+753 NNLNSRSLGDVV

-785 NGTHNSSQA
+785 NGTRNPSQT
-794 KGVGDDGAIGQK
+794 KGVSDDGFVGQK
-806 GDTGLD
+806 GDAGAD
-812 GIDGSTAAPDNVT
+812 GIDGSTTAPDNVT

-852 ALAGTAGS
+852 ALASTAGS

-865 RQKGEGTEQKMSR
+865 RQKGANAEQKMSR

-896 TTHLQDEEIERNKK
+896 TTHLQDEQIEHNKK

-949 LKGIHSGLKANGEA
+949 LKGIHSGFKANGEA
-963 EVEAVQ
+963 EVEAAQ
-969 TTTSQSQANKQ
+969 TTKSQSQANKQ

>member
-15 KIVSVIITLAIAVS
+15 KIVSVIVTLAIAVS
-29 MVLGAAKLAFAGD
+29 MVLGVARFAFAGD

-62 LNLVGE
+62 LNLTGE

-180 LVPQVAFSITIN
+180 LVPQVAFSFTIN
-192 IMQTLNPFNWM
+192 VMKVLNPFNWM

-211 ETAPALAGVKGFV
+211 ETVPALAGVKGFV

-235 LYVATLLLAV
+235 LYVAILILAV
-245 GIGMSILFWRKSNN
+245 GIGTSILFWRKSNN
-259 MGSHFKKFV
+259 VGSHFKKFI
-268 IRLLFIA
+268 IRLVFIA

-346 MGGTT
+346 MGGTIPG
-351 APQTFAL
+351 PQGMAL
-358 KINQAS
+358 RINQAS

-439 DKYVAVNNILA
+439 DKYAAVNNILS
-450 PNPDASKLDNKDVS
+450 PNADASKLDNKNTS
-464 FMSNGTP
+464 FMSDGTP
-471 STFGVTMSGGSI
+471 STFSVSMSGGSI

-494 TPGTMMRKLENNMAA
+494 APGTAYRKFEKAMDSVNEHVM
-509 GDDKISANNTNL
+509 G
-521 PRYHANVN
+521 PRAKSFG
-529 TKGTGGL
+529 TTTSSGTGGL

-586 WLDMVSILSFIA
+586 WLNMVSILSFIA

-618 MVTSTPFAAVGSVRA
+618 MVTSIPFAAVGSVRA

-653 VYNLVVELFIASQ
+653 VYNLVVEMFIASQ

-753 NNLNSRSFGDVV
+753 NNLNSRSLGDVV
-765 REGVSAGAGMAAAG
+765 RDGVASGAGMAAAG

-785 NGTHNSSQA
+785 NGTRNPSQA

-852 ALAGTAGS
+852 ALASTAGS

-865 RQKGEGTEQKMSR
+865 RQKGAGAEQKMSR
-878 QEKSE
+878 QEKNE

-963 EVEAVQ
+963 EVQAAQ

-991 SETTKGSS
+991 SEPTKGSS

>member
-15 KIVSVIITLAIAVS
+15 KIVSVIVTLAIAAS
-29 MVLGAAKLAFAGD
+29 IILGAARFAFADG

-62 LNLVGE
+62 LDFTGE

-211 ETAPALAGVKGFV
+211 ETVPALAGVKGFV

-235 LYVATLLLAV
+235 LYVATLILAV
-245 GIGMSILFWRKSNN
+245 GIGTSILFWRKSNN
-259 MGSHFKKFV
+259 MGSHFKKFI
-268 IRLLFIA
+268 IRLVFIA

-358 KINQAS
+358 KINTAS

-373 DASNLTDNITSSRYS
+373 DASNLTDNIMSSRYS

-439 DKYVAVNNILA
+439 DKYAAVNNILS
-450 PNPDASKLDNKDVS
+450 PNTDASKLDNKDTS
-464 FMSNGTP
+464 FMSDGTP
-471 STFGVTMSGGSI
+471 STFSVSMSGGSI

-494 TPGTMMRKLENNMAA
+494 APGTAYRKFEKAMDSVNEHVM
-509 GDDKISANNTNL
+509 G
-521 PRYHANVN
+521 PRAKSFG
-529 TKGTGGL
+529 TTTSSGTGGL

-586 WLDMVSILSFIA
+586 WLNMVSILSFIA

-618 MVTSTPFAAVGSVRA
+618 MVTSIPFAAVGSVRA

-672 LLTGFN
+672 LMTGFN

-753 NNLNSRSFGDVV
+753 NNLNSRSLVDVV

-785 NGTHNSSQA
+785 NGTHDSSQA
-794 KGVGDDGAIGQK
+794 KGVGDDRVIGQK

-812 GIDGSTAAPDNVT
+812 GIDGVTAAPDSVT

-865 RQKGEGTEQKMSR
+865 RQKGEGAEQKMSR
-878 QEKSE
+878 QEKNE

-963 EVEAVQ
+963 EVNATQ
-969 TTTSQSQANKQ
+969 TTISQSQANKQ

-1006 AAKKAAG
+1006 AAKKVAG

>member
-15 KIVSVIITLAIAVS
+15 KIVSVIVTLAIVAS
-29 MVLGAAKLAFAGD
+29 IVLGTARFAFAGD

-62 LNLVGE
+62 LDLTGE
-68 NYNFQKTPDQGA
+68 NYNFQKTPDQGS

-104 DYPFWDFTNNIAQ
+104 DYPFWAFTNNIAQ
-117 TTMGTQSRS
+117 ITMGTQSRS

-192 IMQTLNPFNWM
+192 VLKALNPFNWM

-235 LYVATLLLAV
+235 LYVATLILAV

-259 MGSHFKKFV
+259 VGSHFKKFI
-268 IRLLFIA
+268 IRLVFIA

-292 ADSFAASAPMANKAV
+292 SDAFAASAPMANKAV

-439 DKYVAVNNILA
+439 DKYAAVDNILS
-450 PNPDASKLDNKDVS
+450 PNADASKLDNKNTS
-464 FMSNGTP
+464 FMSDGTP
-471 STFGVTMSGGSI
+471 STFGVTMSGGNI
-483 VYTGHGKISKY
+483 IYTGHGKMSKY
-494 TPGTMMRKLENNMAA
+494 SPGSVYRKLENGASSL
-509 GDDKISANNTNL
+509 DKKRLGSRANAFGGATSS
-521 PRYHANVN
+521 
-529 TKGTGGL
+529 GTGGL

-586 WLDMVSILSFIA
+586 WLNMVSILGFIA

-618 MVTSTPFAAVGSVRA
+618 MVTSIPFAAVGSVRA

-698 AAVTGMALP
+698 AAVTGLTVP

-753 NNLNSRSFGDVV
+753 NNLNSRSLGDVV

-785 NGTHNSSQA
+785 NGTRNPSQA
-794 KGVGDDGAIGQK
+794 KGVGDAGVIGQK

-812 GIDGSTAAPDNVT
+812 GIDGVTAAPDNVT

-865 RQKGEGTEQKMSR
+865 RQKGEGAEQKMSR
-878 QEKSE
+878 QEKNE
-883 LKEKAKLASASGQ
+883 LKEKSKLASASGQ
-896 TTHLQDEEIERNKK
+896 TTHMQDEEIERNKK

-963 EVEAVQ
+963 EVNAAQ

>member
-15 KIVSVIITLAIAVS
+15 KIVSVIITFAIAVS
-29 MVLGAAKLAFAGD
+29 MVLGVARFAFAGD

-62 LNLVGE
+62 FDLAGE

-80 EINAMLKEP
+80 EINAMLKDP

-126 YTVPSNNQAVA
+126 YTVPSDNQAVA

-180 LVPQVAFSITIN
+180 LVPQVAFSMAIN
-192 IMQTLNPFNWM
+192 VMQALNPFNWM

-211 ETAPALAGVKGFV
+211 ETVPALAGVKGFV

-235 LYVATLLLAV
+235 LYVATLILAV

-259 MGSHFKKFV
+259 VGSHFKKFI
-268 IRLLFIA
+268 IRLVFIA

-292 ADSFAASAPMANKAV
+292 SDAFAASAPMANKAV

-373 DASNLTDNITSSRYS
+373 DASNLTDNIMSSRYS
-388 GNGQLGKILEVFDL
+388 GTGQLGKILEVFDL

-429 AEGLKVTGNK
+429 AEGLRVTGNK
-439 DKYVAVNNILA
+439 DKYAAVTNILS
-450 PNPDASKLDNKDVS
+450 PNADASKLDNKDVS

-483 VYTGHGKISKY
+483 VYTGHGNISKY
-494 TPGTMMRKLENNMAA
+494 APGTMIRKLENNMAA
-509 GDDKISANNTNL
+509 MDDKISANNTNL
-521 PRYHANVN
+521 PRYRANVN

-586 WLDMVSILSFIA
+586 WLNMVSILSFIA

-618 MVTSTPFAAVGSVRA
+618 MVTSIPFATIGSVRA

-698 AAVTGMALP
+698 AAVTGMVLP

-753 NNLNSRSFGDVV
+753 NNLNSRSLGDVV
-765 REGVSAGAGMAAAG
+765 RGGVSAGAGMAAAG

-785 NGTHNSSQA
+785 NGTRNPSQA
-794 KGVGDDGAIGQK
+794 KGVGDDGVIGKK
-806 GDTGLD
+806 GDAGAD
-812 GIDGSTAAPDNVT
+812 GVDGVTAAPDNVT
-825 VNGGSIESHSNMT
+825 ANGGSIESHSNMT
-838 DIDNVHSTDVARGA
+838 DIDNVHSTDVSRGA
-852 ALAGTAGS
+852 ALASTAGS

-865 RQKGEGTEQKMSR
+865 RQKGEGAEQKMSR
-878 QEKSE
+878 QEKNE

-910 KAQKEAALEGL
+910 KAQKEAALECL

-934 LAGDVGGGAAQAASG
+934 LAGDVGGGTAQAASG
-949 LKGIHSGLKANGEA
+949 LKSIHSGLKANGEA
-963 EVEAVQ
+963 EVNAAQ

-980 NTENRRVHVQT
+980 NIENRRVHVQT

>member
-15 KIVSVIITLAIAVS
+15 KIVSVIVTLAIAMSLVLAVS
-29 MVLGAAKLAFAGD
+29 RVAFAGND
-42 DNDASFYKTASVA
+42 TDASFYNTAAVA
-55 GSFYDSS
+55 GSFYDSAAD
-62 LNLVGE
+62 LAGD
-68 NYNFQKTPDQGA
+68 NYMFQKTPDKGA
-80 EINAMLKEP
+80 AITAMLSKPE
-89 SQMANVGAF
+89 QMANAGAF

-104 DYPFWDFTNNIAQ
+104 DYPIWDFTNNIAQ

-126 YTVPSNNQAVA
+126 YTTPSDNQAVA

-153 VSSNQFDFMAIGR
+153 VSSNQMDFMGIGR
-166 MFLGYLSMSVYVGA
+166 MFLGYLSMAVYVGA

-192 IMQTLNPFNWM
+192 VMQTLNPFNWM

-211 ETAPALAGVKGFV
+211 ETVPALAGVKGFV

-235 LYVATLLLAV
+235 LYVATLILAV

-259 MGSHFKKFV
+259 IGSHFKKFV
-268 IRLLFIA
+268 IRLVFIA

-292 ADSFAASAPMANKAV
+292 ADSFSASAPMANKAV

-320 NNLALPEGTTIK
+320 NNLALPSGTTIK

-358 KINQAS
+358 KINTAS

-373 DASNLTDNITSSRYS
+373 DAGNLTDNLFSSHYS
-388 GNGQLGKILEVFDL
+388 GAGQLGKALEVFDL

-414 GAYETYVKTISGGKM
+414 GAYETYVKTISGGRM
-429 AEGLKVTGNK
+429 AEGLKVTSNK
-439 DKYVAVNNILA
+439 DKYTAVDNIFSPDA
-450 PNPDASKLDNKDVS
+450 DASKLDNKDVS
-464 FMSNGTP
+464 YMSDGTP
-471 STFGVTMSGGSI
+471 STFGVTMSGGNI
-483 VYTGHGKISKY
+483 IYTGHGKLSKY
-494 TPGTMMRKLENNMAA
+494 APGSVYRKLEKVFSSL
-509 GDDKISANNTNL
+509 DKKRL
-521 PRYHANVN
+521 GPRVN
-529 TKGTGGL
+529 AFGGATGSGTGGL

-586 WLDMVSILSFIA
+586 WLNMVSILSFIA

-618 MVTSTPFAAVGSVRA
+618 MVTSIPFAAVGSVRA

-698 AAVTGMALP
+698 AAITGLAVP

-753 NNLNSRSFGDVV
+753 NNLNSRSLGDVV
-765 REGVSAGAGMAAAG
+765 RDGVASGAGMAAAG

-785 NGTHNSSQA
+785 NGTRNSSQA
-794 KGVGDDGAIGQK
+794 KGVGDDGVIGQK

-812 GIDGSTAAPDNVT
+812 GIDGSIAASDNVT

-860 IAEAT
+860 IAEVT
-865 RQKGEGTEQKMSR
+865 RQKGEGAEQKMSR
-878 QEKSE
+878 QEKNE

-963 EVEAVQ
+963 EVNAAQ

-1018 IAKKKLGGM
+1018 IAKKKLGGL

>member
-15 KIVSVIITLAIAVS
+15 KIVSVIVTLAIAAS
-29 MVLGAAKLAFAGD
+29 IILGAARFAFAGD

-62 LNLVGE
+62 FDLAGE

-104 DYPFWDFTNNIAQ
+104 DYPFWDFTNNVAQ

-192 IMQTLNPFNWM
+192 VMKALNPFNWM

-211 ETAPALAGVKGFV
+211 ETVPALAGVKGFV

-235 LYVATLLLAV
+235 LYVATLILAV
-245 GIGMSILFWRKSNN
+245 GIGTSILFWRKSNN
-259 MGSHFKKFV
+259 VGSHFKKFI
-268 IRLLFIA
+268 IRLVFIA

-292 ADSFAASAPMANKAV
+292 ADSFSASAPMANKAV

-346 MGGTT
+346 MGGTIPG
-351 APQTFAL
+351 PQGMAL
-358 KINQAS
+358 RINQSS

-439 DKYVAVNNILA
+439 DKYAAVNNILS
-450 PNPDASKLDNKDVS
+450 PNADASKLDNKDTS
-464 FMSNGTP
+464 FMSDGTP
-471 STFGVTMSGGSI
+471 STFSVSMSGDNI
-483 VYTGHGKISKY
+483 IYTGHGKMSKY
-494 TPGTMMRKLENNMAA
+494 SPGSIYRKLENEAA
-509 GDDKISANNTNL
+509 SLDKKRL
-521 PRYHANVN
+521 GPRVN
-529 TKGTGGL
+529 AFGGATGSGTGGL

-586 WLDMVSILSFIA
+586 WLNMVSILSFIA

-618 MVTSTPFAAVGSVRA
+618 MVTSIPFAAVGSVRA

-698 AAVTGMALP
+698 AAVTGLTVP

-753 NNLNSRSFGDVV
+753 NNLNSRSLGDVV

-785 NGTHNSSQA
+785 NSTRNPSQA
-794 KGVGDDGAIGQK
+794 KGVGDDGVIVQK

-838 DIDNVHSTDVARGA
+838 DIDNVHSADMSRGA
-852 ALAGTAGS
+852 ALASTAGS

-865 RQKGEGTEQKMSR
+865 RQKGANAEQKMSR

-910 KAQKEAALEGL
+910 KAQKEAALEGF

-963 EVEAVQ
+963 EVNAVQ

>member
-15 KIVSVIITLAIAVS
+15 KIVSVIVTLAIAAS
-29 MVLGAAKLAFAGD
+29 IILGAARFAFAGD

-62 LNLVGE
+62 LDLAGE

-180 LVPQVAFSITIN
+180 LVPQVAFSMAIN
-192 IMQTLNPFNWM
+192 VMQTLNPFNWM

-211 ETAPALAGVKGFV
+211 ETVPALAGVKGFV

-235 LYVATLLLAV
+235 LYVATLILAV

-259 MGSHFKKFV
+259 VGSHFKKFI
-268 IRLLFIA
+268 IRLVFIA

-320 NNLALPEGTTIK
+320 NNLALPDGTTIK

-358 KINQAS
+358 KINTAS

-439 DKYVAVNNILA
+439 DKYAAVNNILS
-450 PNPDASKLDNKDVS
+450 PNADASKLDNKNTS
-464 FMSNGTP
+464 FMSDGTP
-471 STFGVTMSGGSI
+471 STFSVSMSGGSI

-494 TPGTMMRKLENNMAA
+494 APGTAYRKFEKAMDSVNEHVM
-509 GDDKISANNTNL
+509 G
-521 PRYHANVN
+521 PRAKSFG
-529 TKGTGGL
+529 TTTSSGTGGL

-586 WLDMVSILSFIA
+586 WLNMVSILSFIA

-618 MVTSTPFAAVGSVRA
+618 MVTSIPFAAVGSVRA

-672 LLTGFN
+672 LMTGFN

-698 AAVTGMALP
+698 AAVTGIALP

-753 NNLNSRSFGDVV
+753 NNLNSRSLGDVV
-765 REGVSAGAGMAAAG
+765 RDGVASGAGMAAAG

-785 NGTHNSSQA
+785 NGTRNPSQT
-794 KGVGDDGAIGQK
+794 KGVSDDGFVGQK
-806 GDTGLD
+806 GDNGLD

-838 DIDNVHSTDVARGA
+838 DIDNVHSTDIARGA

-865 RQKGEGTEQKMSR
+865 RQKGEGAEQKMSR

-896 TTHLQDEEIERNKK
+896 TTHLQDEQIERNKK

-963 EVEAVQ
+963 EVKSAQ
-969 TTTSQSQANKQ
+969 TITSQSQANKQ

-1006 AAKKAAG
+1006 SAKKAAG

>member
-1 MFRLLRKFIMSTAG
+1 
-15 KIVSVIITLAIAVS
+15 
-29 MVLGAAKLAFAGD
+29 
-42 DNDASFYKTASVA
+42 
-55 GSFYDSS
+55 
-62 LNLVGE
+62 
-68 NYNFQKTPDQGA
+68 
-80 EINAMLKEP
+80 
-89 SQMANVGAF
+89 
-98 MGYVDK
+98 
-104 DYPFWDFTNNIAQ
+104 
-117 TTMGTQSRS
+117 
-126 YTVPSNNQAVA
+126 
-137 AYLQY
+137 
-142 GHALQALGLDT
+142 
-153 VSSNQFDFMAIGR
+153 
-166 MFLGYLSMSVYVGA
+166 
-180 LVPQVAFSITIN
+180 
-192 IMQTLNPFNWM
+192 
-203 VSEAIGGG
+203 
-211 ETAPALAGVKGFV
+211 
-224 TDLYN
+224 
-229 VFAGMG
+229 
-235 LYVATLLLAV
+235 
-245 GIGMSILFWRKSNN
+245 
-259 MGSHFKKFV
+259 
-268 IRLLFIA
+268 
-275 AGLPF
+275 
-280 LGMTYTA
+280 
-287 ALNNA
+287 
-292 ADSFAASAPMANKAV
+292 
-307 AATFV
+307 
-312 DFAAWAEK
+312 
-320 NNLALPEGTTIK
+320 
-332 VNGNGSGS
+332 
-340 GSGTVD
+340 

-358 KINQAS
+358 KINTAS
-364 GSLVDGDDT
+364 GSLVDGDDV
-373 DASNLTDNITSSRYS
+373 DASNLTNNLTSSHYS
-388 GNGQLGKILEVFDL
+388 GTGQLGKALEVFDL

-414 GAYETYVKTISGGKM
+414 GAYETYVKTISGGRM
-429 AEGLKVTGNK
+429 AEGLKVTSNK
-439 DKYVAVNNILA
+439 DKYTAVDNILSPDA
-450 PNPDASKLDNKDVS
+450 DASKLDNKDVS
-464 FMSNGTP
+464 YMSDGTP
-471 STFGVTMSGGSI
+471 STFAVSMSGGSI
-483 VYTGHGKISKY
+483 IYTGHGKMSKY
-494 TPGTMMRKLENNMAA
+494 SPGSVYRKLENGASSLDRKRL
-509 GDDKISANNTNL
+509 GH
-521 PRYHANVN
+521 RVN
-529 TKGTGGL
+529 AFGGATSSGTGGL

-586 WLDMVSILSFIA
+586 WLNMVSILSFIA
-598 VVGTVYAFGLIGG
+598 VVGIVYAFGLIGG

-618 MVTSTPFAAVGSVRA
+618 MVTSIPFAAVGSVRA

-698 AAVTGMALP
+698 AAVTGLTVP

-753 NNLNSRSFGDVV
+753 NNLNSRSLGDVV

-785 NGTHNSSQA
+785 NGTRNSSQT
-794 KGVGDDGAIGQK
+794 KGVSDDGFVGQK
-806 GDTGLD
+806 GDAGAD
-812 GIDGSTAAPDNVT
+812 GVDGVTAAPDSVT

-865 RQKGEGTEQKMSR
+865 RQKGEGAEQKMSR

-896 TTHLQDEEIERNKK
+896 TTHLQDEQIERNKK
-910 KAQKEAALEGL
+910 KAQKEAALEGF
-921 KGAANAGMGGARM
+921 KGAADAGMGGARM
-934 LAGDVGGGAAQAASG
+934 LAGDVGGGTAQAASG

-963 EVEAVQ
+963 EVNAAQ
-969 TTTSQSQANKQ
+969 TTISQSQANKQ

-1006 AAKKAAG
+1006 ATKKAAG

>member
-15 KIVSVIITLAIAVS
+15 KIVSVIITLAIAAS
-29 MVLGAAKLAFAGD
+29 MVLGAAKFAFADD

-62 LNLVGE
+62 LDLVGD
-68 NYNFQKTPDQGA
+68 NYNFQKTPDQGS
-80 EINAMLKEP
+80 EIRDMLSKPE
-89 SQMANVGAF
+89 QMANVGAF

-104 DYPFWDFTNNIAQ
+104 DYPFWDFTNAIAQ

-166 MFLGYLSMSVYVGA
+166 MFLGYLSMAVYVGA
-180 LVPQVAFSITIN
+180 LVPQVAFSVAIN
-192 IMQTLNPFNWM
+192 VMKTLNPFNWM

-211 ETAPALAGVKGFV
+211 ETVPALAGVKGFV

-235 LYVATLLLAV
+235 LYAATLILAV

-259 MGSHFKKFV
+259 VGLHFKKFI
-268 IRLLFIA
+268 IRLVFIA

-292 ADSFAASAPMANKAV
+292 SDAFAASAPMANKAV

-346 MGGTT
+346 MGGTSPS
-351 APQTFAL
+351 PQGFAL
-358 KINQAS
+358 KINTAS

-373 DASNLTDNITSSRYS
+373 DAMNLTDNIMSSRYS

-439 DKYVAVNNILA
+439 DKYAAVNNILS
-450 PNPDASKLDNKDVS
+450 PNADTSKLDNKNTS
-464 FMSNGTP
+464 FMSDGTP
-471 STFGVTMSGGSI
+471 STFSVSMSGGSI
-483 VYTGHGKISKY
+483 IYTGHGNISKY
-494 TPGTMMRKLENNMAA
+494 APGTAYRKFEKAMDSVAEHTM
-509 GDDKISANNTNL
+509 G
-521 PRYHANVN
+521 PRAKSFG
-529 TKGTGGL
+529 TTASSGTGGL

-586 WLDMVSILSFIA
+586 WLNMVSILSFIA

-618 MVTSTPFAAVGSVRA
+618 MVTSIPFAAIGSVRA

-642 SMIVQIYGTLI
+642 SMIVQIYGTFI

-698 AAVTGMALP
+698 AAVTGLTVP

-753 NNLNSRSFGDVV
+753 NNLNSRSLGDVV

-785 NGTHNSSQA
+785 NGARNPSQT
-794 KGVGDDGAIGQK
+794 KGVSDDSVVAQK
-806 GDTGLD
+806 GDNGLD

-838 DIDNVHSTDVARGA
+838 DIDNVHSADMSRGA
-852 ALAGTAGS
+852 ALASTAGS

-865 RQKGEGTEQKMSR
+865 RQKGANVEQKMSR
-878 QEKSE
+878 QEKNE
-883 LKEKAKLASASGQ
+883 LKAKAELASASGQ
-896 TTHLQDEEIERNKK
+896 TTHLQDEQIERNKK
-910 KAQKEAALEGL
+910 KAQKEAALEGF

-934 LAGDVGGGAAQAASG
+934 MAGDVGGGAAQAASG
-949 LKGIHSGLKANGEA
+949 LKDIHSGLKANGES
-963 EVEAVQ
+963 EVNAAQ
-969 TTTSQSQANKQ
+969 ATISQSQANKQ

-991 SETTKGSS
+991 SETTKGRS

-1006 AAKKAAG
+1006 AVKKAAG

-1018 IAKKKLGGM
+1018 IAKKKLGGV

>member
-15 KIVSVIITLAIAVS
+15 KIVSVIITLAIAMSLVLTVS
-29 MVLGAAKLAFAGD
+29 KVAFAGND
-42 DNDASFYKTASVA
+42 TDASFYNTAAVA
-55 GSFYDSS
+55 GSFYDSAAD
-62 LNLVGE
+62 LAGE
-68 NYNFQKTPDQGA
+68 NYRFQKTPDKGA
-80 EINAMLKEP
+80 AVNAMLSDP

-104 DYPFWDFTNNIAQ
+104 DYPIWDFTNNIAQ

-126 YTVPSNNQAVA
+126 YTVSSDNQAVA

-166 MFLGYLSMSVYVGA
+166 MFLGYLSMAVYVGA

-235 LYVATLLLAV
+235 LYAATLILAI

-259 MGSHFKKFV
+259 VGSHFKKFI
-268 IRLLFIA
+268 IRLVFIA

-332 VNGNGSGS
+332 VNGNDSGS
-340 GSGTVD
+340 GSGTID

-358 KINQAS
+358 KINTAS
-364 GSLVDGDDT
+364 GSLVDGDDV
-373 DASNLTDNITSSRYS
+373 DASNLTNNLTSSHYS
-388 GNGQLGKILEVFDL
+388 GTGQLGKALEVFDL

-414 GAYETYVKTISGGKM
+414 GAYETYVKTISGGRM
-429 AEGLKVTGNK
+429 AEGLKVTSNK
-439 DKYVAVNNILA
+439 DKYTAVDNILS
-450 PNPDASKLDNKDVS
+450 PNADASKLDNKDTS
-464 FMSNGTP
+464 FMSDGTP
-471 STFGVTMSGGSI
+471 STFGVTMSGGNI
-483 VYTGHGKISKY
+483 IYTGHGKMSKY
-494 TPGTMMRKLENNMAA
+494 SPGSVYRKLENGASSL
-509 GDDKISANNTNL
+509 DKKRLGSRANAFGGATSS
-521 PRYHANVN
+521 
-529 TKGTGGL
+529 GTGGL

-551 DTVTNY
+551 DTVTSY

-586 WLDMVSILSFIA
+586 WLNMVSILGFIA

-618 MVTSTPFAAVGSVRA
+618 MVTSIPFAAVGSVRA

-683 AAIIP
+683 AAIIS

-698 AAVTGMALP
+698 AAVTGLTVP

-713 SIVNIVITIKA
+713 SIVNIVIMIKA

-753 NNLNSRSFGDVV
+753 NNLNSRSLGDVV

-785 NGTHNSSQA
+785 NGTRNPSQT
-794 KGVGDDGAIGQK
+794 KGVSDDGVIGQK

-865 RQKGEGTEQKMSR
+865 RQKGDGAEQKMSR
-878 QEKSE
+878 QEKNE

-896 TTHLQDEEIERNKK
+896 TTHLQDEQIERNKK

-963 EVEAVQ
+963 EVNAAQ

>member
-15 KIVSVIITLAIAVS
+15 KIVSVIITLAIATSLVLTVS
-29 MVLGAAKLAFAGD
+29 RVAFAGND
-42 DNDASFYKTASVA
+42 TDASFYNTAAVA
-55 GSFYDSS
+55 GSFYDSAAD
-62 LNLVGE
+62 LAGE
-68 NYNFQKTPDQGA
+68 NYRFQKTPDKGA
-80 EINAMLKEP
+80 AVNAMLSDP

-104 DYPFWDFTNNIAQ
+104 DYPIWDFTNNIAQ

-126 YTVPSNNQAVA
+126 YTVSSDNQAVA

-153 VSSNQFDFMAIGR
+153 VSSNQMDFMGIGR
-166 MFLGYLSMSVYVGA
+166 MFLGYLSMLVYVGA
-180 LVPQVAFSITIN
+180 LVPQVAFSVTIN
-192 IMQTLNPFNWM
+192 VMKALNPFNWM

-211 ETAPALAGVKGFV
+211 ETVPALAGVKGFV

-235 LYVATLLLAV
+235 LYVATLILAV

-346 MGGTT
+346 MGGTIPG
-351 APQTFAL
+351 PQGMAL
-358 KINQAS
+358 RINQAS
-364 GSLVDGDDT
+364 GSLVDGDDV
-373 DASNLTDNITSSRYS
+373 DASNLTNNLTSSHYS
-388 GNGQLGKILEVFDL
+388 GTGQLGKALEVFDL

-414 GAYETYVKTISGGKM
+414 GAYETYVKTISGGRM
-429 AEGLKVTGNK
+429 AEGLKVTSNK
-439 DKYVAVNNILA
+439 DKYTAVDNILSPDA
-450 PNPDASKLDNKDVS
+450 DASKLDNKDVS
-464 FMSNGTP
+464 YMSDGTP
-471 STFGVTMSGGSI
+471 STFGVTMSGGNI
-483 VYTGHGKISKY
+483 IYTGHGKMSKY
-494 TPGTMMRKLENNMAA
+494 SPGSVYRKLENGASSL
-509 GDDKISANNTNL
+509 DKKGL
-521 PRYHANVN
+521 GPRVN
-529 TKGTGGL
+529 AFGGATSSGTGGL

-586 WLDMVSILSFIA
+586 WLNMVSILSFIA

-618 MVTSTPFAAVGSVRA
+618 MVTSIPFAAVGSVRA

-672 LLTGFN
+672 LLIGFN

-698 AAVTGMALP
+698 AAVTGLTVP

-785 NGTHNSSQA
+785 NGTRNSSQT
-794 KGVGDDGAIGQK
+794 KGVGDDRVIGQK

-812 GIDGSTAAPDNVT
+812 GIDGVTAAPDNVT

-852 ALAGTAGS
+852 ALAGTVGS

-865 RQKGEGTEQKMSR
+865 RQKGEGAEQKMSR
-878 QEKSE
+878 QEKNE

-910 KAQKEAALEGL
+910 KAQREAALECL

-934 LAGDVGGGAAQAASG
+934 LAGDVGDGAAQAASG

-963 EVEAVQ
+963 EVQAVQ
-969 TTTSQSQANKQ
+969 TTISQSQANKQ
-980 NTENRRVHVQT
+980 NTENRLVHVQT

-1006 AAKKAAG
+1006 AVKKAAG

>member
-15 KIVSVIITLAIAVS
+15 KIVSVIVTLAIAAS
-29 MVLGAAKLAFAGD
+29 IILGAARFAFADG

-62 LNLVGE
+62 LDLAGE

-142 GHALQALGLDT
+142 GHALHALGLDT

-166 MFLGYLSMSVYVGA
+166 MFLGYLSMLVYVGA
-180 LVPQVAFSITIN
+180 LVPQVAFSMAIN
-192 IMQTLNPFNWM
+192 VMQTLNPFNWM

-211 ETAPALAGVKGFV
+211 ETVPALAGVKGFV

-229 VFAGMG
+229 VFAGIG
-235 LYVATLLLAV
+235 LYVATLILAV
-245 GIGMSILFWRKSNN
+245 GIGTSILFWRKSNN
-259 MGSHFKKFV
+259 VGSHFKKFI
-268 IRLLFIA
+268 IRLVFIA

-358 KINQAS
+358 RINQAS

-388 GNGQLGKILEVFDL
+388 GHGQLGKILEVFDL

-439 DKYVAVNNILA
+439 DKYAAVNNILS
-450 PNPDASKLDNKDVS
+450 PNADASKLDNKNTS
-464 FMSNGTP
+464 FMSDGTP
-471 STFGVTMSGGSI
+471 STFSVSMSGGSI

-494 TPGTMMRKLENNMAA
+494 APGTAYRKFEKAMDSVNEHVM
-509 GDDKISANNTNL
+509 G
-521 PRYHANVN
+521 PRAKSFGI
-529 TKGTGGL
+529 TTGSGTGGL

-618 MVTSTPFAAVGSVRA
+618 MVTSIPFAAVGSVRA

-698 AAVTGMALP
+698 AAVTGLTLP
-707 IVAFIM
+707 IVAFVM

-724 VKLRK
+724 IKLRK

-753 NNLNSRSFGDVV
+753 KNLNSRSFGDVV

-785 NGTHNSSQA
+785 NGTRNPSQT
-794 KGVGDDGAIGQK
+794 KGVSDDRVIGQK
-806 GDTGLD
+806 GDAGAD
-812 GIDGSTAAPDNVT
+812 GVDGVTAAPDNVT

-838 DIDNVHSTDVARGA
+838 DIDNVHSADMSRGA
-852 ALAGTAGS
+852 ALASTAGS

-865 RQKGEGTEQKMSR
+865 RQKGEGAEQKMSR
-878 QEKSE
+878 QEKNE

-963 EVEAVQ
+963 EVNAAQ

>member
-29 MVLGAAKLAFAGD
+29 MVLGVARLAFADG

-62 LNLVGE
+62 LDLAGE

-180 LVPQVAFSITIN
+180 LVPQVAFSIAIN
-192 IMQTLNPFNWM
+192 VMKTLNPFNWM

-211 ETAPALAGVKGFV
+211 ETVPALAGVKGFV

-235 LYVATLLLAV
+235 LYVATLILAV
-245 GIGMSILFWRKSNN
+245 GIGMSVLFWRKSNN
-259 MGSHFKKFV
+259 VGSHFKKFI
-268 IRLLFIA
+268 IRLVFIA

-292 ADSFAASAPMANKAV
+292 SDAFAASAPMANKAV

-320 NNLALPEGTTIK
+320 NNLALPSGTTIK

-373 DASNLTDNITSSRYS
+373 DASNLTDNIMSSRYS
-388 GNGQLGKILEVFDL
+388 GTGQLGKILEVFDL

-439 DKYVAVNNILA
+439 DKYAAVNNILS
-450 PNPDASKLDNKDVS
+450 PNADASKLDNKDTS

-471 STFGVTMSGGSI
+471 STFSVSMSGGSI
-483 VYTGHGKISKY
+483 IYTGKGTISKY
-494 TPGTMMRKLENNMAA
+494 SPGTGARKFEDVLTNWES
-509 GDDKISANNTNL
+509 GTNT
-521 PRYHANVN
+521 R
-529 TKGTGGL
+529 TGTGGL

-586 WLDMVSILSFIA
+586 WLNMVSILSFIA

-618 MVTSTPFAAVGSVRA
+618 MVTSIPFAAVGSVRA

-698 AAVTGMALP
+698 AAVTGITLP

-753 NNLNSRSFGDVV
+753 NNLNSRSLGDVV

-785 NGTHNSSQA
+785 NGTRNPSQT
-794 KGVGDDGAIGQK
+794 KGVSDDGFVGQK
-806 GDTGLD
+806 GDAGAD
-812 GIDGSTAAPDNVT
+812 GVDGVTASPDNVT

-852 ALAGTAGS
+852 VLASTAGS

-865 RQKGEGTEQKMSR
+865 RQKGANAEQKMSR

-910 KAQKEAALEGL
+910 KAKQEAALEGL

-934 LAGDVGGGAAQAASG
+934 MAGDVGGGAAQAASG

-963 EVEAVQ
+963 EVNAAQ

-1006 AAKKAAG
+1006 TAKKAAG

>member
-15 KIVSVIITLAIAVS
+15 KIVSVIVTLAIAAS
-29 MVLGAAKLAFAGD
+29 IILGAARFAFAGD

-62 LNLVGE
+62 LDLAGE

-126 YTVPSNNQAVA
+126 YTVPSNNQSVA

-180 LVPQVAFSITIN
+180 LVPQVAFSMAIKV
-192 IMQTLNPFNWM
+192 MQTLNPFNWM

-211 ETAPALAGVKGFV
+211 ETVPALAGVKGFV

-235 LYVATLLLAV
+235 LYVATLILAV
-245 GIGMSILFWRKSNN
+245 GIGTSILFWRKSNN
-259 MGSHFKKFV
+259 VGSHFKKFI
-268 IRLLFIA
+268 IRLVFIA

-373 DASNLTDNITSSRYS
+373 DASNLTDNIISSHYS

-402 LNRFANSTRYTA
+402 LNRFANSTRYAA

-439 DKYVAVNNILA
+439 DKYSAVNNILS
-450 PNPDASKLDNKDVS
+450 PNADASKLDNKNTS
-464 FMSNGTP
+464 FMSDGTP
-471 STFGVTMSGGSI
+471 STFGVTMSGGNI
-483 VYTGHGKISKY
+483 IYTGHGKMSKY
-494 TPGTMMRKLENNMAA
+494 SPGSVYRKLEKAMASVKEHLM
-509 GDDKISANNTNL
+509 G
-521 PRYHANVN
+521 PRAKSFG
-529 TKGTGGL
+529 TTTSSGTGGL

-586 WLDMVSILSFIA
+586 WLNMVSILGFIA

-618 MVTSTPFAAVGSVRA
+618 MVTSIPFAAVGSVRA

-729 TLVKSMDEAMAGW
+729 TLVKSMDEAMAGL

-753 NNLNSRSFGDVV
+753 NNLNSRSLGDVV

-785 NGTHNSSQA
+785 NGTRNSSQT
-794 KGVGDDGAIGQK
+794 KGVGDDSAIGQK

-812 GIDGSTAAPDNVT
+812 GIDGVTAAPDNVT

-852 ALAGTAGS
+852 ALASTAGS

-865 RQKGEGTEQKMSR
+865 RQIGEGTEQKMSR

-896 TTHLQDEEIERNKK
+896 TTHLQDEQIERNKK

-963 EVEAVQ
+963 EVQAVQ
-969 TTTSQSQANKQ
+969 TTTSQSQVNKQ

>member
-29 MVLGAAKLAFAGD
+29 MVLGVARFAFAGD

-62 LNLVGE
+62 LDLAGE

-180 LVPQVAFSITIN
+180 LVPQVAFSMAIN
-192 IMQTLNPFNWM
+192 VMQTLNPFNWM

-211 ETAPALAGVKGFV
+211 ETVPALAGVKGFV

-235 LYVATLLLAV
+235 LYVATLILAV
-245 GIGMSILFWRKSNN
+245 GIGTSILFWRKSNN
-259 MGSHFKKFV
+259 VGSHFKKFI
-268 IRLLFIA
+268 IRLVFIA

-292 ADSFAASAPMANKAV
+292 SDAFAASAPMANKAV

-332 VNGNGSGS
+332 VNGNDSGS
-340 GSGTVD
+340 GSGTID

-358 KINQAS
+358 KINTAS

-439 DKYVAVNNILA
+439 DKYAAVPNILSPKA
-450 PNPDASKLDNKDVS
+450 DASKLDNKNTS
-464 FMSNGTP
+464 FMSDGTP
-471 STFGVTMSGGSI
+471 STFSVSMSGGSI

-494 TPGTMMRKLENNMAA
+494 APGTVYRKFEKAMDSVNEHVM
-509 GDDKISANNTNL
+509 G
-521 PRYHANVN
+521 PRAKSFG
-529 TKGTGGL
+529 TTASSGTGGL

-586 WLDMVSILSFIA
+586 WLNMVSILSFIA

-618 MVTSTPFAAVGSVRA
+618 MVTSIPFAAVGSVRA

-672 LLTGFN
+672 LMTGFN

-698 AAVTGMALP
+698 AAITGITLP

-753 NNLNSRSFGDVV
+753 NNLNSRSLGDVV

-785 NGTHNSSQA
+785 NGTRNPSQT
-794 KGVGDDGAIGQK
+794 KGVSDDGIIGQK

-812 GIDGSTAAPDNVT
+812 GIDGVTAAPDNVT

-852 ALAGTAGS
+852 ALASTAGS

-865 RQKGEGTEQKMSR
+865 RQKGDGAEQKMSR

-883 LKEKAKLASASGQ
+883 LKEKAKFASASGQ
-896 TTHLQDEEIERNKK
+896 TTHLQDEQIERNKK

-963 EVEAVQ
+963 EVNAVQ

-1018 IAKKKLGGM
+1018 IAKKKLGGV

>member
-15 KIVSVIITLAIAVS
+15 KIVSVIVTLAIAAS
-29 MVLGAAKLAFAGD
+29 IILGAARFAFAGD

-62 LNLVGE
+62 LDISGE
-68 NYNFQKTPDQGA
+68 NSNFQKTPDQGA
-80 EINAMLKEP
+80 EINAMLSKPE
-89 SQMANVGAF
+89 QMANVGAF

-104 DYPFWDFTNNIAQ
+104 DYPIWDFTNNIAQ
-117 TTMGTQSRS
+117 ATMGTQSRS

-166 MFLGYLSMSVYVGA
+166 MFLGYLSMAVYVGA

-211 ETAPALAGVKGFV
+211 ETVPALAGVKGFV

-235 LYVATLLLAV
+235 LYVATLILAV

-259 MGSHFKKFV
+259 VGSHFKKFI
-268 IRLLFIA
+268 IRLVFIA

-346 MGGTT
+346 MGGTKS
-351 APQTFAL
+351 PQIFAL
-358 KINQAS
+358 KINTAS
-364 GSLVDGDDT
+364 GSLVDGDDV
-373 DASNLTDNITSSRYS
+373 DASNLTNNLTSSHYS
-388 GNGQLGKILEVFDL
+388 GTGQLGKALEVFDL

-414 GAYETYVKTISGGKM
+414 GAYETYVKTISGGNM
-429 AEGLKVTGNK
+429 AEGLKVTSNK
-439 DKYVAVNNILA
+439 DKYTAVNNILLPKPA
-450 PNPDASKLDNKDVS
+450 DVPKLDNKDTS
-464 FMSNGTP
+464 FMSDGTP
-471 STFGVTMSGGSI
+471 STFSVSMSGGSI
-483 VYTGHGKISKY
+483 VYTGHGTMSKY
-494 TPGTMMRKLENNMAA
+494 SPGSVYRKLENGASSL
-509 GDDKISANNTNL
+509 DKKRLGSRANAFGGATSS
-521 PRYHANVN
+521 
-529 TKGTGGL
+529 GTGGL

-586 WLDMVSILSFIA
+586 WLNMVSILSFIA

-618 MVTSTPFAAVGSVRA
+618 MVTSIPFAAVGSVRA

-672 LLTGFN
+672 LMTGFN

-698 AAVTGMALP
+698 AAITGLTVP

-753 NNLNSRSFGDVV
+753 NNLNSRSLGDVV
-765 REGVSAGAGMAAAG
+765 RDGVASGAGMAAAG

-785 NGTHNSSQA
+785 NGTRNSSQA

-865 RQKGEGTEQKMSR
+865 RQKGDGAEQKMSR
-878 QEKSE
+878 QEKNE

-896 TTHLQDEEIERNKK
+896 TTHLQDEQIERNKK

-949 LKGIHSGLKANGEA
+949 LKGIHSGLKANGDA
-963 EVEAVQ
+963 EVQAVQ